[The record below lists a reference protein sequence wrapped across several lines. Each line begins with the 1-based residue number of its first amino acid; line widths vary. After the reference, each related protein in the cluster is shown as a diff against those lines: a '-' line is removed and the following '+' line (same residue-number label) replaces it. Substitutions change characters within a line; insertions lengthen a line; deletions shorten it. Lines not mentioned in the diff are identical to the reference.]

1 MLFYES
7 LALTLVVY
15 LVLRGLGRG
24 FATRRGTFAYFA
36 LTLVV
41 YGPWLLSRI
50 WGIHFRTGV
59 AWVAGTWVF
68 GCLLTFAIGLPL
80 LLAKGILR
88 LVRAFSK
95 SRAAQ
100 GVESVEGRRQFLGN
114 VALPVMALS
123 LGGVGA
129 VGGASSFILAK
140 REIFI
145 RGWPKDLDGFRI
157 GQITD
162 THVGDFIDPETV
174 ARAVEVLNHAQVDLQ
189 VMTGDLVDDLK
200 YLEQTF
206 QALDTCLAR
215 HGMLAVLGNHEKMHH
230 RLGPTL
236 QAYARRR
243 EAGHLRLLVDE
254 REALLHNGSPLHVIG
269 VDFPMHNNANHYL
282 PRSDRQ
288 QLMNVSAKRAFP
300 QERPAGEALLCLSH
314 HPDFFPLAAKRGAH
328 LTLSGHTHG
337 GQIAIGG
344 NPIFSTYDYML
355 GHYQIS
361 DSHLYVSGGTGHW
374 LPVRYGVPT
383 EVTVITVRAHG

>member
-1 MLFYES
+1 
-7 LALTLVVY
+7 V
-15 LVLRGLGRG
+15 
-24 FATRRGTFAYFA
+24 FA
-36 LTLVV
+36 
-41 YGPWLLSRI
+41 
-50 WGIHFRTGV
+50 
-59 AWVAGTWVF
+59 
-68 GCLLTFAIGLPL
+68 CLLGIAAGVPL
-80 LLAKGILR
+80 LLTKGILR
-88 LVRAFSK
+88 FGRALFRR
-95 SRAAQ
+95 RAVPQA
-100 GVESVEGRRQFLGN
+100 ESVEGRRQFLGN

-145 RGWPKDLDGFRI
+145 RGWPKNLDGFRI

-200 YLEQTF
+200 YLDKTF

-230 RLGPTL
+230 RLVPMLEG
-236 QAYARRR
+236 YARRR
-243 EAGHLRLLVDE
+243 SAGHLRLLVDE
-254 REALLHNGSPLHVIG
+254 SEVLTHNGCPLHVIG
-269 VDFPMHNNANHYL
+269 VDFPMHDNANHYL
-282 PRSDRQ
+282 PRPERQ
-288 QLMNVSAKRAFP
+288 QLMNASAKRAFA
-300 QERPAGEALLCLSH
+300 QERPAGEAVLCLSH
-314 HPDFFPLAAKRGAH
+314 HPDFFPLAAERGAH

-344 NPIFSTYDYML
+344 HPVFSTYDYML

-383 EVTVITVRAHG
+383 EVTVITVRAKG